1 MASMRVVGWCSCHNK
16 LLYVNGC
23 QCREVVVTVGR
34 TPIIEG
40 VEEMG
45 VPGIRVVCDGMVFGG
60 EILFNGILNS
70 QEKAPQETNA

>member
-1 MASMRVVGWCSCHNK
+1 
-16 LLYVNGC
+16 VNIRQFCEFMMVFGPA
-23 QCREVVVTVGR
+23 
-34 TPIIEG
+34 PIIED